1 MPRTSK
7 IIDKKKPLDKNE
19 IVTEN
24 SIVDL
29 SSSSIKKLLK
39 KGKEKKILSWD
50 EINKAIPE
58 GSLSSDQIED
68 LHSAIDQLGITVVDK
83 HDEHDDISDKENEDD
98 VSTSGNLNVDTG
110 RFMIWLK
117 MSMPY
122 LASILADARFII
134 ADL

>member
-1 MPRTSK
+1 MPRTAK
-7 IIDKKKPLDKNE
+7 TVDKKKQKDKNE

-24 SIVDL
+24 SNVEL
-29 SSSSIKKLLK
+29 TSSSIKKLLK

-83 HDEHDDISDKENEDD
+83 HDEHDEIPDKENEDD
-98 VSTSGNLNVDTG
+98 VSSSYYT
-110 RFMIWLK
+110 
-117 MSMPY
+117 
-122 LASILADARFII
+122 ILA
-134 ADL
+134 